1 MMTRQNDIPLNE
13 ANNNNN
19 NDVDGKASADGENQA
34 ESSSSSKPSE
44 SSSMATTAP
53 TTSEDGAKVPA
64 LIPLWDVANHS
75 NGIITTNFNPI
86 DGQIEG
92 ATMTDVKKDEQIF
105 IYYGNR
111 NNANLLIHNGYV
123 YAVCEPPLFCL
134 DFAISQINLI
144 RFFFCFFL
152 ILFVL
157 QFCHGKQS
165 IGQCGDSFGFESI
178 RSIGETTYSI
188 AGKYWNSNA

>member
-19 NDVDGKASADGENQA
+19 GVDAKSVLADEENQPK
-34 ESSSSSKPSE
+34 SSSSSTSSTAAAAPASAPE
-44 SSSMATTAP
+44 STA

-64 LIPLWDVANHS
+64 LIPLWDVANHA
-75 NGIITTNFNPI
+75 NGTITTNFNPI

-105 IYYGNR
+105 IYYGIR

-123 YAVCEPPLFCL
+123 V
-134 DFAISQINLI
+134 Q
-144 RFFFCFFL
+144 
-152 ILFVL
+152 
-157 QFCHGKQS
+157 
-165 IGQCGDSFGFESI
+165 
-178 RSIGETTYSI
+178 
-188 AGKYWNSNA
+188 

>member
-1 MMTRQNDIPLNE
+1 M
-13 ANNNNN
+13 
-19 NDVDGKASADGENQA
+19 DGKSLADGENQSK
-34 ESSSSSKPSE
+34 SSSTSST
-44 SSSMATTAP
+44 ATSTTAEPAPAP

-64 LIPLWDVANHS
+64 LIPLWDVANHA

-123 YAVCEPPLFCL
+123 CL
-134 DFAISQINLI
+134 DFAISNEINSILSFFP
-144 RFFFCFFL
+144 RFLYCS
-152 ILFVL
+152 FVMENN
-157 QFCHGKQS
+157 QS
-165 IGQCGDSFGFESI
+165 D
-178 RSIGETTYSI
+178 TV
-188 AGKYWNSNA
+188 W